1 MVYQPIFVFMEKNRA
16 VVAVDLG
23 GTNIRAGIQSGGMI
37 IEQSRVSLHAKAS
50 QEETLKQLKD
60 LLCPLVRPGTLGIGV
75 GVPSVVDVENGI
87 VFNVVNIPSWIRVEL
102 KSILEEE
109 FHVPVFVNNDVNCF
123 VLGEHRFGNAKPFS
137 SFVGLTL
144 GTGLGSGI
152 IINNELY
159 MGANCGAGEIGYLPY
174 LDQNLEYYCSSGF
187 FAQHYH
193 TTALE
198 VYEDAG
204 KGDKQALR
212 IWAEFGW
219 HLGNAIKAVAY
230 AFDPQ
235 AVILGGSI
243 SKAYPYFEPRMKEA
257 LGDFLFPESMKKLQ
271 ILQSENENI
280 QLLGA
285 AALVR

>member
-1 MVYQPIFVFMEKNRA
+1 MEKNSA
-16 VVAVDLG
+16 VIAVDLG
-23 GTNIRAGIQSGGMI
+23 GTNIRAGIQSGGAI
-37 IEQSRVSLHAKAS
+37 IEQNRVSLHAMAS
-50 QEETLKQLKD
+50 QEETLRQLKD
-60 LLCPLVRPGTLGIGV
+60 LLRPLIRPGARGIGV
-75 GVPSVVDVENGI
+75 GVPSVVDVDKGI

-102 KSILEEE
+102 KSILEAE

-187 FAQHYH
+187 FSQKYH
-193 TTALE
+193 TTALQVFE
-198 VYEDAG
+198 EAG
-204 KGDKQALR
+204 KGGKESLR

-219 HLGNAIKAVAY
+219 HVGNAIKAVAY
-230 AFDPQ
+230 AYDPQ

-243 SKAYPYFEPRMKEA
+243 SKAFPYFEARMKEA
-257 LGDFLFPESMKKLQ
+257 LGDFLFPESMKKLR
-271 ILQSENENI
+271 ILQSVNENI